1 MFKVNEF
8 LKKINKVFVYTVF
21 LISGQGYTPDL
32 QLLVFRPLKTLFY
45 VCLPVPTTTQSY
57 THVILVLV
65 KGSRKKKVPLLMA
78 RPLRGEGGL
87 KARPLR
93 KKNHSSGPATSGG
106 TFFLRL
112 PLSNYGHIT
121 LKFVGRYFYLVVK
134 IFKKK

>member
-78 RPLRGEGGL
+78 RPLRGEGWGGV
-87 KARPLR
+87 KGRAIKE
-93 KKNHSSGPATSGG
+93 KK
-106 TFFLRL
+106 TFFFIFFLFCC
-112 PLSNYGHIT
+112 HI
-121 LKFVGRYFYLVVK
+121 KIK
-134 IFKKK
+134 IFYFRQLIKLWTYHVKVCR